1 MGFWNLLAS
10 IANNMTK
17 ISRTRMEM
25 VNTLADDVLF
35 SLYLLLQAVATP
47 DEVFNELV
55 LSDTL

>member
-1 MGFWNLLAS
+1 
-10 IANNMTK
+10 MTK

-35 SLYLLLQAVATP
+35 SLYLLLQAVVTP

>member
-1 MGFWNLLAS
+1 
-10 IANNMTK
+10 MTK